1 MFLAEFKVSTRPA
14 CLTAVTRV
22 DSTGLAE
29 AAVATG
35 AEDMPVKLP
44 APDLGTDA
52 QPEPKSVVVAAPE
65 PDGMDEAL
73 ADDPDDADVLFVP
86 LLQAAAPRAR
96 PAVTA
101 ETATRRL
108 FTITPLHL
116 NVR

>member
-1 MFLAEFKVSTRPA
+1 MA
-14 CLTAVTRV
+14 
-22 DSTGLAE
+22 D
-29 AAVATG
+29 
-35 AEDMPVKLP
+35 
-44 APDLGTDA
+44 
-52 QPEPKSVVVAAPE
+52 
-65 PDGMDEAL
+65 DEAL

-116 NVR
+116 NVRSFTFQRRLYIGRKRQLIAVIVR